1 MSMVADVYLDTVKIC
16 ASPWLYALWAV
27 LVNLDQL
34 SESMKLSEY
43 TGFFCRILNLV
54 AFFFLF
60 FFPPWETIQHT
71 RVYLWLKRKWTW
83 SKTYLFG
90 FLVFALFLIYV
101 TECIFVSFKLDI
113 SSWLN
118 SVRICWFRVFQMGLY
133 SYNFRLFQTISIL
146 NRNSII
152 IFIKNI
158 SFNLYASDKRMK
170 MYISLP
176 KLEI

>member
-1 MSMVADVYLDTVKIC
+1 MFTLILWRFVPDLDFMLCECPGKLRWTIRKHEVKWIHG
-16 ASPWLYALWAV
+16 V
-27 LVNLDQL
+27 
-34 SESMKLSEY
+34 
-43 TGFFCRILNLV
+43 
-54 AFFFLF
+54 FLQNIEFGCFLFSFF

-83 SKTYLFG
+83 SKTYLCG
-90 FLVFALFLIYV
+90 FLVFAFFLVYV

-152 IFIKNI
+152 IFIKIFLSIFMLVIKEWRCTYLFLN
-158 SFNLYASDKRMK
+158 
-170 MYISLP
+170 
-176 KLEI
+176 